1 MHRPEDVGIAATRNW
16 QVPGHHP
23 ECRGLNPS
31 SEGMQVRPLNPNHE
45 AGANGVCKT
54 TPSNPWNEL
63 RSVFTCYVSYVR
75 RDSIVK
81 GNEQERTF
89 PLVKGDDG

>member
-1 MHRPEDVGIAATRNW
+1 M
-16 QVPGHHP
+16 
-23 ECRGLNPS
+23 
-31 SEGMQVRPLNPNHE
+31 
-45 AGANGVCKT
+45 CKT